1 MACLALGRKEN
12 PQGTSFEFAY
22 LTPHSLNLA
31 PFLKLNPVHIQ
42 CFFRAFQTNVLEPH
56 PSLPVLATSGLDD
69 EVKIWLPT
77 NTSTLDWN
85 EVEQVLY

>member
-1 MACLALGRKEN
+1 M
-12 PQGTSFEFAY
+12 
-22 LTPHSLNLA
+22 
-31 PFLKLNPVHIQ
+31 
-42 CFFRAFQTNVLEPH
+42 LEPH